1 MRGITGRL
9 ARENA
14 VRQPGRTAATA
25 AALMVGVALVAFASI
40 FAASARKTI
49 HDAVSNGS
57 HAQFI
62 IQNTDGFSAFSPQAA
77 KSVAQIPGV
86 QKVSPLR
93 FAQGKVGKQDVSV
106 TGIDPATFPDLY
118 RVGQHG
124 AAAQPGAWRRLRVQG
139 LQRRP
144 PPGCGASRQDGNGS
158 RRSRCASPA
167 STTTRVTC

>member
-1 MRGITGRL
+1 MFLGTALLSPRLVGPIAGVIGRPMRGITGQL

-57 HAQFI
+57 QAQFI

-77 KSVAQIPGV
+77 ERVSKIPGV
-86 QKVSPLR
+86 ERVSPLR
-93 FAQGKVGKQDVSV
+93 FARGEVGKDD
-106 TGIDPATFPDLY
+106 I
-118 RVGQHG
+118 
-124 AAAQPGAWRRLRVQG
+124 
-139 LQRRP
+139 
-144 PPGCGASRQDGNGS
+144 
-158 RRSRCASPA
+158 
-167 STTTRVTC
+167 